1 MSGKI
6 AQQVKVPAT
15 TSGER
20 IHSLI
25 VIVCVFG
32 VHTMPWHTMGGQR
45 LTFQCQVSPPAG
57 TRD

>member
-32 VHTMPWHTMGGQR
+32 VHTHHAMAHNGRSEADFSMSGLSSCR
-45 LTFQCQVSPPAG
+45 Y
-57 TRD
+57 